1 MTAHDLI
8 LTLETERAEK
18 NYADSLERVKRHVT
32 YASVRDLIFKMLLS
46 PELDSAMG
54 SLSSDGYRDSV
65 EHPIDRIAFVAYFV
79 GHEILDD
86 GDPGVCWHKYGGGM
100 CSTTMLLCDP
110 GDIRGQP
117 FFFRN
122 RDRLAV
128 DGVSE
133 LECLTA
139 EKALWVLDWHEKRRE
154 KVIANMRKRDRYD
167 EELNERYEIDVRRY
181 AALET
186 LVKELKEIPVAD

>member
-1 MTAHDLI
+1 M
-8 LTLETERAEK
+8 
-18 NYADSLERVKRHVT
+18 
-32 YASVRDLIFKMLLS
+32 
-46 PELDSAMG
+46 
-54 SLSSDGYRDSV
+54 
-65 EHPIDRIAFVAYFV
+65 
-79 GHEILDD
+79 
-86 GDPGVCWHKYGGGM
+86 
-100 CSTTMLLCDP
+100 
-110 GDIRGQP
+110 
-117 FFFRN
+117 
-122 RDRLAV
+122 
-128 DGVSE
+128 SE